1 MKNYSFNDKNLGN
14 IKKVFEE
21 KTGVQLNTSQENK
34 VYMKKKVFK
43 TVTIAAAIVLLSIT
57 SVFAAMSFN
66 FDVFGE
72 FFRGDTSHIRST
84 VQTPREQVSD
94 KRFTLTL
101 EEVLTDNRYIFMV
114 YSVEALTDDA
124 LKELMGG
131 DELIY
136 DNAFSYNISV
146 SPSPGI
152 ITGTGV
158 GYPRYARELVD
169 RRTETVRYW
178 AYYDEMEDVNAEP
191 MTLRLETED
200 GDLIITVPTD
210 TAIESKEL
218 TLMGQPYGD
227 TYVRL
232 SPLGITL
239 KKGVKSGSPTLFTDV
254 FFRMSNGEVKT
265 FNQLKMFMSPA
276 SYVMNAGDLPGRV
289 SDYTSYQFGARFHD
303 VIPLSDFKSI
313 IVGNTE
319 YDINDPTKTSE
330 ATLNEK
336 LYSFNVMAFLPVRGQ
351 GSFLPVKDVC
361 DGLGAEMSWDGAT
374 LTVSYRGSTYEM
386 TFDSRTY
393 EKDGQVMAYQ
403 LHESSYIMLVHEDT
417 LFMNDTAIQV
427 ILGIGGYQDYNSAE
441 YIKEPVESSSGHD
454 MWISRPV
461 TPQYV
466 RYYVIP

>member
-21 KTGVQLNTSQENK
+21 KTGVQLNTSPESE
-34 VYMKKKVFK
+34 VYIKKKAFK
-43 TVTIAAAIVLLSIT
+43 TVTIAAVIVLLSIT
-57 SVFAAMSFN
+57 SVFAAVDFN

-72 FFRGDTSHIRST
+72 FFRGDTSHIQST

-94 KRFTLTL
+94 RRFTLAL

-114 YSVEALTDDA
+114 YSVEALTGDA
-124 LKELMGG
+124 LEELMGG

-136 DNAFSYNISV
+136 DNAFRYNISV

-152 ITGTGV
+152 ITETGV
-158 GYPRYARELVD
+158 SHPQYARELID
-169 RRTETVRYW
+169 RRTETARYW

-191 MTLRLETED
+191 MTLRLKTE
-200 GDLIITVPTD
+200 GSDLIITVPTD
-210 TAIESKEL
+210 TTIESKEL

-239 KKGVKSGSPTLFTDV
+239 IKGVKSGSPTLFADV
-254 FFRMSNGEVKT
+254 FFRMSDGEIKT
-265 FNQLKMFMSPA
+265 FNQLKMLMSPA
-276 SYVMNAGDLPGRV
+276 CYVMYAGDLPERV
-289 SDYTSYQFGARFHD
+289 SEYMSYQFGARFHD

-319 YDINDPTKTSE
+319 YNINDPTKTSE
-330 ATLNEK
+330 VTLDEK
-336 LYSFNVMAFLPVRGQ
+336 LYPFDVMAFLPERGQ

-361 DGLGAEMSWDGAT
+361 DGLGAEMSWDGVT
-374 LTVSYRGSTYEM
+374 LTISYCGSTSEM
-386 TFDSRTY
+386 KFDSRTY

-403 LHESSYIMLVHEDT
+403 LHESFYNMLVHEDT

-427 ILGIGGYQDYNSAE
+427 ILGIDGYQDYNSVE
-441 YIKEPVESSSGHD
+441 YIKEPIESSSGHD
-454 MWISRPV
+454 TWISRPV